1 VERRGRPPVATFY
14 APELVSSGELSLGA
28 APAHHASVRRLTEG
42 DSIRVTDGAG
52 RVGNGTIRSVRK
64 GELLVEVATI
74 EQVPRY
80 SPLEVLVPVA
90 DRERMLWLAE
100 KCAELAVTVW
110 QPVVFARSRSVVP
123 RGEGEGFA
131 AKVRARM
138 VAALEQSGGAWLPD
152 IRREMPLEDA
162 ADAVAAGTRLVLDR
176 DGAPLDAAGARDGAA
191 VAFGPEGGIEP
202 EEHTLLDR
210 LGWRRASLAPTT
222 LRFETA
228 GVAAVAIL
236 RAASIVRYAE
246 EG

>member
-1 VERRGRPPVATFY
+1 MERGGRPPVATFY
-14 APELVSSGELSLGA
+14 APELTSSGELSLGPS
-28 APAHHASVRRLTEG
+28 PAHHASVRRLAEG
-42 DSIRVTDGAG
+42 DSIRLTDGAG
-52 RVGNGTIRSVRK
+52 RVGTGTIRSVRRD
-64 GELLVEVATI
+64 ELVVEVETI
-74 EQVPRY
+74 DQIPRP
-80 SPLEVLVPVA
+80 SALEVLAPVA
-90 DRERMLWLAE
+90 DRDRMLWLAE

-162 ADAVAAGTRLVLDR
+162 AHAVATSTRFVLHR
-176 DGAPLDAAGARDGAA
+176 DGVPMEAERARDGVA

-202 EEHTLLDR
+202 EEHALLDR
-210 LGWRRASLAPTT
+210 LGWRRASLAQTT

-228 GVAAVAIL
+228 GIAAVAIL
-236 RAASIVRYAE
+236 RAASIAR
-246 EG
+246 